1 MTSHDYQLRPS
12 DWARALLP
20 TLLVIAGLAM
30 LLKAAGH
37 LGLLPAPA
45 VAWDPE
51 LTVMA
56 HQSAACRD
64 PEPAE
69 ILIAGDSTCL
79 AGVDARD
86 LSRQLPD
93 QPRVL
98 SLALYIWLGMDVY
111 AELVSDYAKAHPHHV
126 RTVVLLMTP
135 SKLTGTSETEDGA
148 AIWRRVHS
156 KKGRGGGANDAGLGN
171 DWLGTRILRRH
182 LLSHCLATPLRG
194 SGAHFFGFSSE
205 IEAYLTAH
213 RGSLPTFGTAVP
225 PRRRAGAEPPA
236 ARYVLA
242 PAQEEKSR
250 AFRTNLPPGA
260 KLFIG
265 LTPAMANTTS
275 PAARRQ
281 RDDLLR
287 QWNVWI
293 GADAILT
300 NLPPTLPSVFFS
312 PGAHLNQAGQEV
324 FTRLLACE
332 IAPLLGG
339 RPVADSARP

>member
-1 MTSHDYQLRPS
+1 MRSHDYQLRPR
-12 DWARALLP
+12 DWARALAP
-20 TLLVIAGLAM
+20 TLVVIAGLAV

-51 LTVMA
+51 LTVLA
-56 HQSAACRD
+56 HQSAACHD

-69 ILIAGDSTCL
+69 IIIAGDSTCL
-79 AGVDARD
+79 AGVDARE
-86 LSRQLPD
+86 LSRQLPGRP
-93 QPRVL
+93 QVL

-148 AIWRRVHS
+148 AIWRRVHA
-156 KKGRGGGANDAGLGN
+156 KKGRGAGANEAGLGA
-171 DWLGTRILRRH
+171 DWLGARALRRH

-225 PRRRAGAEPPA
+225 PRRRTGAEPPV

-242 PAQEEKSR
+242 PAQEQTSR
-250 AFRTNLPPGA
+250 TFRANMPPGA
-260 KLFIG
+260 RLFIG
-265 LTPAMANTTS
+265 LTPAMANTAS
-275 PAARRQ
+275 PGARQQ

-287 QWNVWI
+287 QWNTCI

-324 FTRLLACE
+324 FTRLLARE
-332 IAPLLGG
+332 IAPLLG
-339 RPVADSARP
+339 ADP